1 MRGKRAKRKAQPRD
15 RKYGSPVIARLISKV
30 MQDGK
35 KTLAEQLVYSA
46 IEGGAA
52 KVKMQPDQFMDT
64 AIANVRPALEIRA
77 RRVGGANYQVP
88 VPVTPVRQETLA
100 VRWIV
105 DSARGKSG
113 AAFDKILMDELV
125 GAFNNE
131 SDAVKKKSDVERMA
145 EANKAFAHFRW

>member
-1 MRGKRAKRKAQPRD
+1 MRGKRAKRKSQPRD
-15 RKYGSPVIARLISKV
+15 RKYNSPIIARLISKV

-35 KTLAEQLVYSA
+35 KTLAEQLVYAA
-46 IEGGAA
+46 IENGAA
-52 KVKMQPDQFMDT
+52 KVKMQPDQFIDA
-64 AIANVRPALEIRA
+64 AIGNVKPALEIRA

-88 VPVTPVRQETLA
+88 VPVSPVRQDTLA

-105 DSARGKSG
+105 DIARNKSG
-113 AAFDKILMDELV
+113 ASFDKILMDELV

-131 SDAVKKKSDVERMA
+131 SDAVKKKMDVEKMA